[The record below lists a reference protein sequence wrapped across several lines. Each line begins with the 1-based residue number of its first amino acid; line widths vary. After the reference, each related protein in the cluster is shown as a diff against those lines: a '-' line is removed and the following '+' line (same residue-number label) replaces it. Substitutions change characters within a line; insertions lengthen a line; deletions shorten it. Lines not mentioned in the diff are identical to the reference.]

1 MNMSATGIGGTL
13 FFNKYFMSILYIPV
27 MAFFAYFDMS
37 WESLSILAL
46 LLTIDYFTGIAKVYM
61 IDKSEIKSYK
71 AIAGIISKVTVLIIP
86 IALYIAAKKID
97 FDLHSYVDAII
108 TMLVLAETYSIIG
121 NVRSIQL
128 RENIQEIDAVS
139 FVLKKL
145 THVIENLLKRSSK

>member
-1 MNMSATGIGGTL
+1 MSATITGGTL
-13 FFNKYFMSILYIPV
+13 IFNKYFMSILYIPV

-61 IDKSEIKSYK
+61 IDKREIKSYR
-71 AIAGIISKVTVLIIP
+71 AIAGVISKVSVLTVP
-86 IALYIAAKKID
+86 IVLYIASKKVG

-139 FVLKKL
+139 FVLKKI
-145 THVIENLLKRSSK
+145 TRVIENILERSSK